1 MHAKFIYSCIQTCN
15 AHPIPSMGTDSI
27 YHIEREQ
34 NIANAN
40 NIVSLMKYMT
50 KLYTLTNY
58 VARHIALIM
67 GCF

>member
-15 AHPIPSMGTDSI
+15 AHPIPSMGTGLI

-34 NIANAN
+34 NIENAN

-50 KLYTLTNY
+50 KFYTLTNN

>member
-40 NIVSLMKYMT
+40 NIGLAL
-50 KLYTLTNY
+50 LYFSDEIHDKIVHLNQL
-58 VARHIALIM
+58 R
-67 GCF
+67 G

>member
-15 AHPIPSMGTDSI
+15 THSLPSMGTGLI

-40 NIVSLMKYMT
+40 NVGL
-50 KLYTLTNY
+50 
-58 VARHIALIM
+58 ALI
-67 GCF
+67 